1 MNYLSIKINVMK
13 HYVEKRFLA
22 GIILLTIGVL
32 LLLRYYD
39 IFPELPHYIFSWK
52 TLLIAIGMIFL
63 ITERNPTTGLILI
76 VIGSVFL
83 ARDVFNISVRD
94 FFSIAIPII
103 LIVIGLFLILR
114 KQTYQVKD
122 LNMPDDGDSNNL
134 LNDVSIFG
142 GGERKVMSDNFQ
154 GGRMTAIFGGSE
166 IDFRSSKLAP
176 GINAIDMLCIFGGV
190 TLRIPEDWEVKNDVT
205 AIFGGFSDK
214 RLFSNQPLGTVKRD
228 KVLYIKGL
236 VIFGGGEIK

>member
-1 MNYLSIKINVMK
+1 MK

-22 GIILLTIGVL
+22 GVIMLTIGVIL
-32 LLLRYYD
+32 LLKYYN
-39 IFPELPHYIFSWK
+39 IFPELPHYMFSWK

-76 VIGSVFL
+76 VIGTVFL
-83 ARDVFNISVRD
+83 ARDIFNISVRE
-94 FFSIAIPII
+94 FFSIAIPVI
-103 LIVIGLFLILR
+103 LIIIGLFLILR

-122 LNMPDDGDSNNL
+122 LNMPADGDSNNV

-142 GGERKVMSDNFQ
+142 GGERKVMTENFQ
-154 GGRMTAIFGGSE
+154 GGKITAVFGGSE
-166 IDFRSSKLAP
+166 IDFRSSRLAP

-190 TLRIPEDWEVKNDVT
+190 TLRIPEDWEVQNDVT
-205 AIFGGFSDK
+205 SIFGGFSDK
-214 RLFSNQPLGTVKRD
+214 RLFASRHPDTIKPD
-228 KVLYIKGL
+228 KVLYVKGL